1 MSLPHAASC
10 GFPRISP
17 AVCNDRRGVAPGN
30 STLTTAAPVITFS
43 IRNTKQK
50 TENAMSPLVRR
61 ASESMGSGFV
71 LAITVAVAGG
81 LLLTTTGPSGEGV
94 GSRLLSRSATVESGP
109 LFITAAAH
117 VSGAAETDWR
127 TDLEIYNPGTQQAGY
142 EISLLEKNQS
152 NLSPATV
159 GFSLVSGMAV
169 RYDDILHS
177 VFDFTGS
184 AGLRITATNGEVVA
198 ISRTY
203 NQTSL
208 GTYGQFIGSDVEAN
222 AIEAGQEGRIIQ
234 LTHNRSNNTGYR
246 TNVGFLNCT
255 TETIAVR
262 AELYTSDGDRLG
274 TRSYDLEPLMFSQ
287 KDRIFEQVTDEDVD
301 DGYVVVTTTTPGGR
315 FFAYASVVDNRTG
328 DPVYIPAVK
337 LNGVESNEAVYVPAA
352 AHVAGAAGT
361 NWRTDLELH
370 NPGAT
375 TVRYEIALLE
385 RNQSNSNPDTETY
398 QVAGGHSLRLEDV
411 LLTVFGATGGAALR
425 ITPIAGQVLVTSR
438 TYNLTDD
445 GTYGQFIGGVGE
457 SRAVGQQERGALI
470 ELSHHLTTDTGY
482 RTNMGYVNCTPAAVD
497 VRADLY
503 KNDGTFLGTKN
514 DTLQPYMHKQ
524 IDRVFGTVTTDEVR
538 DGYIVVSTPDPGGRF
553 FAYASVVDNSTGD
566 PVCIPATPVDEAAP
580 QPTPTPTPGPTS
592 VIEPLEIVEWLFDWL
607 GTVPGAG
614 TVPDIEGAVAW
625 IQTNGLDDL
634 LQAIANQ
641 NPNIVSWTHH
651 HLEVDYGNGYA
662 LADGTLLK
670 GRISVDFP
678 FVNSTSD
685 QLNINYTGHT
695 TGLEIDGRVPPIDD
709 ASGYFQVTVDSEG
722 HAAGAWSISG
732 TGGSGMA
739 EFVNTVDGALGIDTA
754 TCLTYPMAGTI
765 TFELEDGVHT
775 ITVGPECDGTF
786 TYTGPAGRTGDLA
799 FRLRW
804 AGIQDLDLHV
814 REPSGEEIWFAD
826 RISTT
831 GGVLDLDSNAAC
843 MSQALHPTE
852 NIYWPLGQAPQGS
865 YEFWVVLYSDC
876 AASPTPDYTLQVIE
890 GETVVREIEGTIADA
905 TSPHYTHEY

>member
-1 MSLPHAASC
+1 
-10 GFPRISP
+10 
-17 AVCNDRRGVAPGN
+17 
-30 STLTTAAPVITFS
+30 
-43 IRNTKQK
+43 
-50 TENAMSPLVRR
+50 MSPIFRR
-61 ASESMGSGFV
+61 ASESMGPGYV
-71 LAITVAVAGG
+71 LAIVAAVAGG
-81 LLLTTTGPSGEGV
+81 LMLTTTGPSGEGA
-94 GSRLLSRSATVESGP
+94 GSRPPSPSATAEGGP
-109 LFITAAAH
+109 LYIPAAAH

-127 TDLEIYNPGTQQAGY
+127 TDLEIYNPGSQQAGF

-152 NLSPATV
+152 NPAPATV

-169 RYDDILHS
+169 RYDDVLNS

-184 AGLRITATNGEVVA
+184 AGLRITATSGEVVA
-198 ISRTY
+198 VSRTY
-203 NQTSL
+203 NQTSV

-234 LTHNRSNNTGYR
+234 LTHNLSNNTGYR

-287 KDRIFEQVTDEDVD
+287 KDRIFEQVTDEDVA
-301 DGYVVVTTTTPGGR
+301 DGYVVVTTATPGGR

-328 DPVYIPAVK
+328 DPVYIPAVT
-337 LNGVESNEAVYVPAA
+337 LNGTVSNEAVYVPAA

-375 TVRYEIALLE
+375 TARYEIALLE
-385 RNQSNSNPDTETY
+385 RDRANSNPDTETY
-398 QVAGGHSLRLEDV
+398 QVGGGHCLRLEDV
-411 LLTVFGATGGAALR
+411 LLTVFGASGGAALR
-425 ITPIAGQVLVTSR
+425 ITPINGQVLVTSR

-445 GTYGQFIGGVGE
+445 GTFGQFIGGVGE
-457 SRAVGQQERGALI
+457 SRAVGYQERSALI

-482 RTNMGYVNCTPAAVD
+482 RTNMGYVNCAASAVD
-497 VRADLY
+497 IRADMY
-503 KNDGTFLGTKN
+503 RADGTYLGTTSV
-514 DTLQPYMHKQ
+514 TLQPYMHKQ
-524 IDRVFGTVTTDEVR
+524 IDRVFGTVTTDEVP
-538 DGYIVVSTPDPGGRF
+538 DGYIVVSTSDPGGRF
-553 FAYASVVDNSTGD
+553 VAYASVVDNSTGD
-566 PVCIPATPVDEAAP
+566 PVCIPATPVGGAAP
-580 QPTPTPTPGPTS
+580 QPTPTPTPTPGPTS
-592 VIEPLEIVEWLFDWL
+592 DIEPLEIVEWLFDWL

-614 TVPDIEGAVAW
+614 VVPDIEGAVAW
-625 IQTNGLDDL
+625 VQTSGLDDV
-634 LQAIANQ
+634 LQAIASQ

-651 HLEVDYGNGYA
+651 HLEVNYGNGYA

-685 QLNINYTGHT
+685 ELNINYTGHT

-709 ASGYFQVTVDSEG
+709 AGGYFQVRVDGEG
-722 HAAGAWSISG
+722 HAAGAFSITG
-732 TGGSGMA
+732 TGGSGTA
-739 EFVNTVDGALGIDTA
+739 EFVNTLNGVLGIDTA

-765 TFELEDGVHT
+765 TFELEDGIHT

-786 TYTGPAGRTGDLA
+786 TYTGPAGTGDLA

-826 RISTT
+826 RFSAT

-852 NIYWPLGQAPQGS
+852 NIFWPLGHAPHGS

-876 AASPTPDYTLQVIE
+876 AASPTPEYTLQVIE
-890 GETVVREIEGTIADA
+890 GGTVVREIEGTIADA
-905 TSPHYTHEY
+905 SSPRYTHEY